1 MNLRPLGLVVPE
13 PSGRTSRI
21 IFPNVRL
28 PTTLK
33 IVAHIPLVSREPGEP
48 NRECIEMTNQR
59 SVLHVTLDLHR
70 SGPHLAVCVLT
81 RRQKLVNSDE
91 DHVAVANR
99 QSDWT

>member
-1 MNLRPLGLVVPE
+1 M
-13 PSGRTSRI
+13 
-21 IFPNVRL
+21 
-28 PTTLK
+28 
-33 IVAHIPLVSREPGEP
+33 VARIPLVSREPGDP

-81 RRQKLVNSDE
+81 RRKKSVDSDE
-91 DHVAVANR
+91 DHVAVADW